1 MDYIDQ
7 IALDGKQLSRL
18 VSEGRKPDPRL
29 YKRGACAT
37 KSPGAFC
44 GTSVRC
50 APRAVECP
58 CRFLDRALGAAYT
71 SVTLDRQARVFA
83 LNAGVLT
90 VLGR

>member
-7 IALDGKQLSRL
+7 ITLDGKQLSRL
-18 VSEGRKPDPRL
+18 VSEGRKSDPRL
-29 YKRGACAT
+29 YKRGVYAT
-37 KSPGAFC
+37 KCLAHFAAPAID
-44 GTSVRC
+44 